1 MGFLRGNGVFHP
13 AAVTS
18 GLLARLLF
26 WCINPWPLQQE
37 GSIHGQAGQGG
48 GAEQRFLE
56 DREPCSKV
64 SSAAAGT
71 SVALHREKVSLS
83 SPSVSMP

>member
-1 MGFLRGNGVFHP
+1 MLR
-13 AAVTS
+13 
-18 GLLARLLF
+18 LAQSCEARAGSQ
-26 WCINPWPLQQE
+26 LQQE